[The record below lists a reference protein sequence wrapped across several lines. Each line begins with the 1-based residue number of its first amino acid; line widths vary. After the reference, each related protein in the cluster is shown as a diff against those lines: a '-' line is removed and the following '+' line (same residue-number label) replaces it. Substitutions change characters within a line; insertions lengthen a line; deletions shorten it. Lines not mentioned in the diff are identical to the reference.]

1 MPLKTEKLN
10 ELKRADKAA
19 LCEATEEAIRDG
31 LGFNWTTSPAREVLE
46 SYWRGVIVVPN
57 RELFVGRLDG
67 VIAGAIQLVKP
78 TASKQSQAFRARISN
93 HFVAPW
99 ARGHGMA
106 VQLLDDAE
114 DDAKRHGFR
123 AITLEVRE
131 TQDRAIEIYESHGY
145 KKWGELPYYEMING
159 RMVAGFYYAKTLE
172 R

>member
-1 MPLKTEKLN
+1 MGDSLLV
-10 ELKRADKAA
+10 R
-19 LCEATEEAIRDG
+19 R
-31 LGFNWTTSPAREVLE
+31 
-46 SYWRGVIVVPN
+46 RGVTVVPN
-57 RELFVGRLDG
+57 RDLFVGRLDG

-78 TASKQSQAFRARISN
+78 AASKQNQAFRVRISN

-106 VQLLDDAE
+106 VQLLNDAE
-114 DDAKRHGFR
+114 DDAKRNGFR

-131 TQDRAIEIYESHGY
+131 TQKRAIDIYESHGY

-159 RMVAGFYYAKTLE
+159 RMVAGYFYAKTLE